1 MRIEQFNSVTLGLHE
16 MKGIRGG
23 RIPWRKLYEWIDRGV
38 KLIELVDI
46 ADRFTEGWNEVEC
59 DCK

>member
-1 MRIEQFNSVTLGLHE
+1 

-23 RIPWRKLYEWIDRGV
+23 PIPWRKLYEWIDRGV